1 MKLRTLLTLVLL
13 AALLPLAGATR
24 AATLKIATV
33 VPEGRAW
40 MKEMRGAASEIEQRT
55 EGRVKLKFYPG
66 GVMGTEKAVLRKI
79 RVGQLQGGAF
89 TSSSLTDLYRDTEI
103 YGLPFLFQSYDEVD
117 YVRARM
123 DGRIREGLRKAGLV
137 ALAISEGGFAYL
149 LSNKRVQTLDDL
161 SGTRVWVLED
171 DRLSQIALEI
181 AGVSPVPLPLADVYT
196 GLQTGLI
203 DTVAV
208 SPGACIA
215 FQWHTKVRY
224 LTDVPLMY
232 LSGVLAVDGRA
243 FAKLSETDQAIVQE
257 VTERSAMRLDA
268 RNRTSDEGA
277 KLALR
282 SQGIEFVASS
292 PEEMKRWQHVADAAL
307 ARVRADGYYSDEMIE
322 ALEGHLETYRGRSTT
337 ASE

>member
-1 MKLRTLLTLVLL
+1 MNLRTLLTLALL
-13 AALLPLAGATR
+13 AALLPLAGATP

-33 VPEGRAW
+33 VPEGSAW
-40 MKEMRGAASEIEQRT
+40 MKEMRGAASEVEQRT

-89 TSSSLTDLYRDTEI
+89 TSSSLTDLYRDAEI
-103 YGLPFLFQSYDEVD
+103 YGLPFLFRSYEEVD

-123 DGRIREGLRKAGLV
+123 DGRIREGLRRAGLV
-137 ALAISEGGFAYL
+137 ALAISEAGFAYL

-161 SGTRVWVLED
+161 PGARVWVLED

-203 DTVAV
+203 DTVAA

-215 FQWHTKVRY
+215 FQWHTKLRY

-232 LSGVLAVDGRA
+232 LSGVLAIDGRA
-243 FAKLSETDQAIVQE
+243 FAKLSEADQAILQE
-257 VTERSAMRLDA
+257 VTELSAMRLDA

-282 SQGIEFVASS
+282 GQGIEFVAAS
-292 PEEMKRWQHVADAAL
+292 PGELKRWRRVADAAL
-307 ARVRADGYYSDEMIE
+307 ARVRADDYYSDEMIE
-322 ALEGHLETYRGRSTT
+322 ALEGLLKTYRERPAT

>member
-1 MKLRTLLTLVLL
+1 MNLRTVLTLALL
-13 AALLPLAGATR
+13 AALLPLTGETR

-33 VPEGRAW
+33 VPEGSTW

-89 TSSSLTDLYRDTEI
+89 TSSSLTDFYRDTEI
-103 YGLPFLFQSYDEVD
+103 YGLPFLFHSYDEVD

-123 DGRIREGLRKAGLV
+123 DDRIREGLREAGLV

-149 LSNKRVQTLDDL
+149 LSNKRVRTLDDL
-161 SGTRVWVLED
+161 PGARVWVLED

-181 AGVSPVPLPLADVYT
+181 AGVSPIPLPLADVYT
-196 GLQTGLI
+196 GLQTGLV
-203 DTVAV
+203 DTVAA

-224 LTDVPLMY
+224 LIDVPLMY

-243 FAKLSETDQAIVQE
+243 FAKLSETDQAILQE
-257 VTERSAMRLDA
+257 VTQRSGMRLDA

-277 KLALR
+277 KLALK
-282 SQGIEFVASS
+282 SQGIEFIAGS
-292 PEEMKRWQHVADAAL
+292 PAELERWQAVADAAL
-307 ARVRADGYYSDEMIE
+307 ARVRAEGYYSDEMIE
-322 ALEGHLETYRGRSTT
+322 ALEEHLATYRGSTT